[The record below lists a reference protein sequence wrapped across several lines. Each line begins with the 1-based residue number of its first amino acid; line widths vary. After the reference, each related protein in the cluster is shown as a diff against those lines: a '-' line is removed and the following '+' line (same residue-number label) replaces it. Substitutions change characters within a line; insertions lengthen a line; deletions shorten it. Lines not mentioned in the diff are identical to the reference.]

1 MGELLSSKET
11 EFPLVGESLGRTLPP
26 EEQEQTRRTLG
37 RLALVVL
44 GLFGIIFLRLWTLQL
59 VEGEQLRQRSE
70 HNRIRILD
78 LPPWRGMILDR
89 NGEVLVS
96 NRPSFDLVA
105 TLEDVPDFA
114 LLAKRLAA
122 LLKLDSQQVLG
133 QLENAQ
139 RNGLLQVRLKGDL
152 SWQELALVETYK
164 AELPGVSVMI
174 TPKRE
179 YRYQNLAC
187 HLLGYLGEISEA
199 QLKSGR
205 YPKYKM
211 GDYIGKR
218 GIEMA
223 WEDYLR
229 GQRGFRRIEVD
240 AYGRELGQLDQR
252 LSTPG
257 ANVYLTLDLKL
268 QQEAEACLEDKSGAI
283 VALDPQNGK
292 ILAMA
297 SSPGFSP
304 EAFERGLSP
313 QQWQELSQ
321 RRDHPLEN
329 RALKGQY
336 PPGST
341 FKIVMAVAG
350 LEEKVITPN
359 TVIYCNGSMPFGNHV
374 FRCWRKGGH
383 GGMNLYSALVNSCD
397 IYFYTLGRRLGIER
411 IAKWSRRF
419 GLGAPTGLK
428 LDKEMPGLV
437 ASPAWKLSRFG
448 WPWQEGDTVSVSIGQ
463 GYNLATPI
471 QMAQVVAAIAN
482 GGIIYEPQ
490 LVEKVE
496 SPAGEILFQAQP
508 IIKSRLGADPK
519 NLALVQKG
527 LLGVVNDGTGRAA
540 RLPNLQ
546 AAGKTG
552 TSQVVALDREKAKK
566 KEHQNHA
573 WFVAYAPFQEPRL
586 ALAVLVEHGGGGGAV
601 AAPLAKRLMAAY
613 FSEPK
618 VAHVL
623 SSREPGN
630 P

>member
-1 MGELLSSKET
+1 MGRLDATKER
-11 EFPLVGESLGRTLPP
+11 EFPLAGEPLGHPMAP
-26 EEQEQTRRTLG
+26 EEQDQTRRTLS

-44 GLFGIIFLRLWTLQL
+44 GLFGLIFLRLWTLQL
-59 VEGEQLRQRSE
+59 VEGDQLRQRSE
-70 HNRIRILD
+70 HNRIRIVD
-78 LPPWRGMILDR
+78 LPPWRGMIMDR

-105 TLEDVPDFA
+105 VLEDVPDPS
-114 LLAKRLAA
+114 LLVQRLAT
-122 LLKLDSQQVLG
+122 LLNLDRQQILG
-133 QLENAQ
+133 QLEGAQ
-139 RNGLLQVRLKGDL
+139 RSGFHQVRLKGDL
-152 SWQELALVETYK
+152 AWQEMALVETFK
-164 AELPGVSVMI
+164 AELPGISIVI

-179 YRYQNLAC
+179 YRYQGLAC

-211 GDYIGKR
+211 GDYIGKQ

-223 WEDYLR
+223 WEDFLR

-240 AYGRELGQLDQR
+240 AYGRELGQLDQN

-257 ANVYLTLDLKL
+257 ANVFLTLDLKL
-268 QQEAEACLEDKSGAI
+268 QQEAEACLQERSGAI
-283 VALDPQNGK
+283 VALDPRNGK

-297 SSPGFSP
+297 SSPGFFP
-304 EAFERGLSP
+304 EAFEKGLSP
-313 QQWQELSQ
+313 TQWQELCQ
-321 RRDHPLEN
+321 RQDHPLEN
-329 RALKGQY
+329 RVLKGQY

-350 LEEKVITPN
+350 LEEKVITPAS
-359 TVIYCNGSMPFGNHV
+359 VIYCNGSMPLGNHV

-383 GGMNLYSALVNSCD
+383 GGMNLHHALVHSCD
-397 IYFYTLGRRLGIER
+397 VYFYTLGRRLGIER

-437 ASPAWKLSRFG
+437 ATPAWKLSRFG

-463 GYNLATPI
+463 GYNLVTPL
-471 QMAQVVAAIAN
+471 QMAQVVAAVAN

-496 SPAGEILFQAQP
+496 SPAGEILFQAKP
-508 IIKSRLGADPK
+508 IVKSRLDADPK
-519 NLALVQKG
+519 NLALVQKA
-527 LLGVVNDGTGRAA
+527 LQGVIREGTGRGA
-540 RLPNLQ
+540 RLPYLE

-552 TSQVVALDREKAKK
+552 TSQVVALEKEKVKK

-573 WFVAYAPFQEPRL
+573 WFVAYAPCEEPQL

-613 FSEPK
+613 FPEPR
-618 VAHVL
+618 VA
-623 SSREPGN
+623 RAE
-630 P
+630 